1 MSIKV
6 MIVDDV
12 RETRDNVRRLLSL
25 DEEVIVVGEAA
36 NGEEALLKVGKIKPD
51 IILMDINMPVM
62 DGITAAEQISLRFP
76 QTGIIMMT
84 VQGEIDYVK
93 KSMVAGARDYLVKP
107 FSNEEL
113 LRTVKK
119 IYQQESRR
127 RSAVEAKGLPK
138 TAPQTVALFSTK
150 GGVGKTTLAVNLA
163 VALQQLAGK
172 RVVLADL
179 DLQFGDI
186 AALLN
191 LLPRQTI
198 AQMVQEP
205 GPLDGDLLQ
214 NYLIYHLSSGI
225 SLLPAPVRPEY
236 ADLVTPQ
243 HIEQILKL
251 LQQRFDYVLADT
263 SSYLDENLLA
273 ALDVAKLILMV
284 LGPDLL
290 TLKEA
295 KLALEVLQ
303 SLGLKDKVRLILNRA
318 FPDFGLRRKDV
329 ERTLKIPIMAQ
340 IPFAGKVVVGSVN
353 KGVPFM
359 LTNPASA
366 VAESVEKLAHQ
377 LLSVFSLPILSITYE
392 NVTPKD
398 S

>member
-377 LLSVFSLPILSITYE
+377 LLSVFSLPIL
-392 NVTPKD
+392 D
-398 S
+398 SRVHPC